1 MDRRGLFRTVL
12 TGVLGAA
19 VLAANVA
26 SSEAQNYPNR
36 YIRAVVPAPPGGT
49 LDLVMRIIAEDL
61 QTALGQPIVI
71 ESKAGGA
78 GMIGIS
84 EMLNSPRDGYTI
96 VIHISGIVSEIPHI
110 AKAPY
115 DPFKDITP
123 LIDLARSGLV
133 FVGSP
138 KLPTSTLNEAISY
151 VKASKG
157 KVSYASYSAGTRS
170 HVLGIQF
177 NQIAGL
183 DMTHVA
189 YKGSP
194 PALQDLMGDHVQ
206 FMFDGPATSV
216 PLVQSKSIKAFAVTS
231 PERMASLP
239 DVPTFKELGYPG
251 LTQIAWVGLFVPAD
265 FPAAPRELLRTEI
278 AKILLKPAVR
288 SRLEQLGLEPG
299 QAKSPTELAADLK
312 AAYDAQGA
320 ILKSVDFKPQ

>member
-1 MDRRGLFRTVL
+1 MDRRGLFRTAL
-12 TGVLGAA
+12 AGVLGVA

-138 KLPTSTLNEAISY
+138 KLPTSTLNEAISH

-157 KVSYASYSAGTRS
+157 KISYASYSAGTRS

-183 DMTHVA
+183 DMTARRLQGVTASAAGPDGRPRTIHVRRA
-189 YKGSP
+189 RDVGTARAEQIDQGIRSHIAGTDGE
-194 PALQDLMGDHVQ
+194 PA
-206 FMFDGPATSV
+206 
-216 PLVQSKSIKAFAVTS
+216 
-231 PERMASLP
+231 
-239 DVPTFKELGYPG
+239 
-251 LTQIAWVGLFVPAD
+251 
-265 FPAAPRELLRTEI
+265 
-278 AKILLKPAVR
+278 
-288 SRLEQLGLEPG
+288 
-299 QAKSPTELAADLK
+299 
-312 AAYDAQGA
+312 
-320 ILKSVDFKPQ
+320 

>member
-1 MDRRGLFRTVL
+1 MNRRGLFRTTL
-12 TGVLGAA
+12 AGVLGAA
-19 VLAANVA
+19 VFATSVA
-26 SSEAQNYPNR
+26 GAQAQNYPNR
-36 YIRAVVPAPPGGT
+36 YIRAIVPAPPGGT
-49 LDLVMRIIAEDL
+49 LDLVMRIIADDL

-78 GMIGIS
+78 GMLGVR

-96 VIHISGIVSEIPHI
+96 IVHISGIVSEIPHI
-110 AKAPY
+110 AKSPY

-123 LIDLARSGLV
+123 LIDLARTGLV

-138 KLPTSTLNEAISY
+138 KLPVSTLNEAIAY
-151 VKASKG
+151 VKANKG
-157 KVSYASYSAGTRS
+157 KISYASYTAGTRS

-216 PLVQSKSIKAFAVTS
+216 PLVQGKSIRDS
-231 PERMASLP
+231 
-239 DVPTFKELGYPG
+239 
-251 LTQIAWVGLFVPAD
+251 
-265 FPAAPRELLRTEI
+265 
-278 AKILLKPAVR
+278 R
-288 SRLEQLGLEPG
+288 SRRRNGWRACLPCRR
-299 QAKSPTELAADLK
+299 SRNS
-312 AAYDAQGA
+312 A
-320 ILKSVDFKPQ
+320 IPA